1 VYQHGTLK
9 IKIMNNK
16 NNPNSLM
23 HLFRRLWLHIHK
35 KRKVQFLF
43 LLLLTLLTSVAEV
56 VSLGA
61 VLPFIGILTQPD
73 KVLKS
78 PWLQDFINLLNIN
91 SGDELILPLTI
102 AFGIAAIVAGA
113 LRLLL
118 LWVSIRLSNATGAD
132 LSIEVYK
139 RTLYQPFKVHLER
152 SSSEII
158 SGITQKV
165 SAATGVLLAITAI
178 ITSFF
183 LFSSIMSTMLFV
195 DPFVMIVAGLS
206 FGLAYSFIAFITS
219 RRFELNSISIASQQT
234 QVVKA
239 LQEGLGAIR
248 DVILDA
254 TQHIYTNIYQKAIL
268 LLMKAN
274 GENRFMNQAPR
285 YAMESLGMVLIAIFV
300 LALTNRPGGVAAAL
314 PLLGLLALG
323 AQRLLPLMQQIYGNW
338 SVVAGSH
345 AALNDVVELLEQP
358 FPAHY
363 FNSKKLPLKIQKS
376 ISVKNLSFRYS
387 ESSPWVLDNISFE
400 IEKGSRIGLIGTTG
414 SGKSTTLD
422 LLMGLLEP
430 TKGQLLIDSFEIDN
444 NSISSWRE
452 TVAHVPQSIF
462 LADISIAENI
472 AFGVPPEEIN
482 ISKVKDAA
490 KKAMI
495 SDFIESR
502 SAGYQEV
509 VGERGVRL
517 SGGQR
522 QRIGI
527 ARALYKEASVII
539 FDEATSALDDE
550 TEKVVMEAIKNLGE
564 DLTLVIVAHRLTTL
578 KNCSKIIEL
587 NQGKISRIGNYSE
600 IVNK

>member
-1 VYQHGTLK
+1 MDNQ
-9 IKIMNNK
+9 

-23 HLFRRLWLHIHK
+23 QLFRRLWVHIHK

-73 KVLKS
+73 KVLTS
-78 PWLQDFINLLNIN
+78 PWLKDLINLLNIN
-91 SGDELILPLTI
+91 SGDELVLPLTI
-102 AFGIAAIVAGA
+102 AFGIAAIVAGT

-183 LFSSIMSTMLFV
+183 LFSSIMSTLLFV

-206 FGLAYSFIAFITS
+206 FGSAYSLIAFITS
-219 RRFELNSISIASQQT
+219 RRFELNSISIATQQT

-376 ISVKNLSFRYS
+376 ILVKNLSFRYS
-387 ESSPWVLDNISFE
+387 KSTPWVLDNISFE
-400 IEKGSRIGLIGTTG
+400 IKKGSRIGLIGTTG

-422 LLMGLLEP
+422 ILMGLLEP
-430 TKGQLLIDSFEIDN
+430 TKGQLLIDGFEIDN

-472 AFGVPPEEIN
+472 AFGVPLKEIN
-482 ISKVKDAA
+482 MSKVKDAA

-527 ARALYKEASVII
+527 ARALYKQASVII

-587 NQGKISRIGNYSE
+587 NQGKISRIGDYSE
-600 IVNK
+600 IVNR

>member
-1 VYQHGTLK
+1 
-9 IKIMNNK
+9 MNNNTSHK
-16 NNPNSLM
+16 SLM
-23 HLFRRLWLHIHK
+23 SLFKSLWIHISKRRK
-35 KRKVQFLF
+35 AQFSF
-43 LLLLTLLTSVAEV
+43 LLILTLVASVAEV
-56 VSLGA
+56 ASLGA
-61 VLPFIGILTQPD
+61 VLPFIGVLTQPD
-73 KVLKS
+73 QVFES
-78 PWLQDFINLLNIN
+78 PWLAGFINLFEIS

-102 AFGIAAIVAGA
+102 AFGSAAIIAGA

-118 LWVSIRLSNATGAD
+118 LWASIRLSNATGAD
-132 LSIEVYK
+132 LSIEVYE
-139 RTLYQPFKVHLER
+139 RTLYQPFRVHLER

-165 SAATGVLLAITAI
+165 SAATGVLLAVTAI
-178 ITSFF
+178 ITSIF
-183 LFSSIMSTMLFV
+183 LFGSIITTMIVV
-195 DPFVMIVAGLS
+195 DPLVTIVAGIS
-206 FGLAYSFIAFITS
+206 FGFAYTCIAFVTS
-219 RRFELNSISIASQQT
+219 KRFELNSISIASQQT

-254 TQHIYTNIYQKAIL
+254 TQRIYTAIYQKAIL

-300 LALTNRPGGVAAAL
+300 LALTNRPGGVTAAL
-314 PLLGLLALG
+314 PLLGMLALG

-345 AALNDVVELLEQP
+345 AALNDVIDLLDQP
-358 FPAHY
+358 FPQYY
-363 FNSKKLPLKIQKS
+363 FQDEPQPLEIKDS
-376 ISVKNLSFRYS
+376 FSVNGLSFRYN
-387 ESSPWVLDNISFE
+387 ESSPWVLDDISFK
-400 IEKGSRIGLIGTTG
+400 IMKGSRIGLIGTTG

-430 TKGQLLIDSFEIDN
+430 THGELMVDDIKIDDS
-444 NSISSWRE
+444 SIRAWRQ

-462 LADISIAENI
+462 LADTSIAENI
-472 AFGVPPEEIN
+472 AFGVVQEKIN
-482 ISKVKDAA
+482 MLQVKEAA

-495 SDFIESR
+495 DDFIESR
-502 SAGYQEV
+502 PKGYSEV

-527 ARALYKEASVII
+527 ARALYKKANVIV
-539 FDEATSALDDE
+539 FDEATSALDNE
-550 TEKVVMEAIKNLGE
+550 TEKVVMDAIRNLGE
-564 DLTLVIVAHRLTTL
+564 ELTLIIVAHRLSTL
-578 KNCSKIIEL
+578 ENCSHIIEL
-587 NQGKISRIGNYSE
+587 DQGKILRIGTYDE
-600 IVNK
+600 IINHTRSTS

>member
-1 VYQHGTLK
+1 
-9 IKIMNNK
+9 MNNNTSHK
-16 NNPNSLM
+16 SLM
-23 HLFRRLWLHIHK
+23 SLFKSLWTHISK
-35 KRKVQFLF
+35 QRKIQFSF
-43 LLLLTLLTSVAEV
+43 LLILTLVASVAEV

-73 KVLKS
+73 QVFES
-78 PWLQDFINLLNIN
+78 PWLAGFINLFEIS

-102 AFGIAAIVAGA
+102 AFGSAAIIAGA

-118 LWVSIRLSNATGAD
+118 LWASIRLSNATGAD
-132 LSIEVYK
+132 LSIEVYE
-139 RTLYQPFKVHLER
+139 RTLYQPFRVHLER

-165 SAATGVLLAITAI
+165 SAATGVLLSATAI
-178 ITSFF
+178 ITSIF
-183 LFSSIMSTMLFV
+183 LFGSIITTMIVV
-195 DPFVMIVAGLS
+195 DPLVTIVAGIS
-206 FGLAYSFIAFITS
+206 FGFAYTCIAFVTS
-219 RRFELNSISIASQQT
+219 KRFELNSISIASQQT

-254 TQHIYTNIYQKAIL
+254 TQRIYTAIYQKAIL

-300 LALTNRPGGVAAAL
+300 LALTNRPGGVTAAL
-314 PLLGLLALG
+314 PLLGMLALG

-345 AALNDVVELLEQP
+345 AALNDVIDLLDQP
-358 FPAHY
+358 FPQYY
-363 FNSKKLPLKIQKS
+363 FQDEPEPLKI
-376 ISVKNLSFRYS
+376 KNSFSLLGLSFRYN
-387 ESSPWVLDNISFE
+387 ESSPWVLDDISLK
-400 IEKGSRIGLIGTTG
+400 IAKGSRIGIIGATG

-430 TKGQLLIDSFEIDN
+430 THGELLVDDIKIDDS
-444 NSISSWRE
+444 SIRAWRQ

-462 LADISIAENI
+462 LADTSIAENI
-472 AFGVPPEEIN
+472 AFGVVQEK
-482 ISKVKDAA
+482 ISMLQVKEAA

-495 SDFIESR
+495 DDFIESR
-502 SAGYQEV
+502 PNGYSEI

-527 ARALYKEASVII
+527 ARALYKKANVIV
-539 FDEATSALDDE
+539 FDEATSALDNE
-550 TEKVVMEAIKNLGE
+550 TEKVVMDAIRNLGE
-564 DLTLVIVAHRLTTL
+564 ELTLIIVAHRVSTL
-578 KNCSKIIEL
+578 KNCTRIIEL
-587 NQGKISRIGNYSE
+587 DQGKILRVGSYDE
-600 IVNK
+600 IINHSGSTS

>member
-1 VYQHGTLK
+1 MSK
-9 IKIMNNK
+9 KSSN
-16 NNPNSLM
+16 NSLVR
-23 HLFRRLWLHIHK
+23 LFSRLWFHIAK

-43 LLLLTLLTSVAEV
+43 LLVLTLITSVAEV
-56 VSLGA
+56 ISLGA
-61 VLPFIGILTQPD
+61 VLPFIGILTQPE
-73 KVLKS
+73 KVLES
-78 PWLQDFINLLNIN
+78 VWLEDFIELLGIT
-91 SGDELILPLTI
+91 SGEELILPLTI
-102 AFGIAAIVAGA
+102 SFGLAAIFAGL

-118 LWVSIRLSNATGAD
+118 LWSSIKLSNATGAD

-183 LFSSIMSTMLFV
+183 LFGSIMSTMLFV
-195 DPFVMIVAGLS
+195 DPFVMIVAGIS
-206 FGLAYSFIAFITS
+206 FGSAYGIIALVTS
-219 RRFELNSISIASQQT
+219 KRFELNSISIASQQT
-234 QVVKA
+234 YVVKA

-285 YAMESLGMVLIAIFV
+285 YAMESLGMVLIAMFV

-314 PLLGLLALG
+314 PILGLLALG

-345 AALNDVVELLEQP
+345 AALNDVVNLLDQSLPDSYYDFEVM
-358 FPAHY
+358 
-363 FNSKKLPLKIQKS
+363 PLKIGKS
-376 ISVKNLSFRYS
+376 ISLNNLSFRYS
-387 ESSPWVLDNISFE
+387 DSSPWVLNNISLE
-400 IEKGSRIGLIGTTG
+400 ISKGSRIGLIGSTG

-430 TKGQLLIDSFEIDN
+430 TLGELLVDNLVIDEK
-444 NSISSWRE
+444 SINSWRQ

-462 LADISIAENI
+462 LADTSIAENI
-472 AFGVPPEEIN
+472 AFGVPLEEIN
-482 ISKVKDAA
+482 MLKVKEAA
-490 KKAMI
+490 KKARI
-495 SDFIESR
+495 SDFIESKND
-502 SAGYQEV
+502 GYAEI

-527 ARALYKEASVII
+527 ARALYKEASIII

-550 TEKVVMEAIKNLGE
+550 TEKVVMEAIRNLGE
-564 DLTLVIVAHRLTTL
+564 ELTLIIVAHRLTTL

-587 NQGKISRIGNYSE
+587 DQGKISREGSYQE
-600 IVNK
+600 IVEKK